1 VIATNNGQAVYK
13 QSSDCPGNLKW
24 STNGITI
31 MGNGY
36 GSDPDQLQ
44 FPEGLFIEAKTQILY
59 VADVSNNRVQKR
71 YPNGKIQTAAGQA
84 NGASGSTSDKLDGP
98 RDIFADENENVFVVD
113 TGNQRIQSWRK
124 NAKTG
129 KTVAGNGSAGAALNE
144 FNRPYAVVLDTKKN
158 IIVADLQNQRVTRWP
173 SAYDPRTSF
182 GTIIAGGNGAGLN
195 LYQLNS
201 PTGLYLDEPNNILY
215 ISNEES
221 HSVTQW
227 NMDTYGNKNI
237 YAGIP
242 GRLGNSA
249 AQLQSPE
256 GLTLDKYGNLYIA
269 DCQNH
274 RIQMFCPYS
283 VYGITIAGTG
293 RIGNDSNELYY
304 PRDVAFDSEM
314 NLYVTDT
321 YNYRIQKFE
330 RIQ

>member
-1 VIATNNGQAVYK
+1 MEGEIYSVKILG
-13 QSSDCPGNLKW
+13 PGNLKW
-24 STNGITI
+24 SRKGITI
-31 MGNGY
+31 IGNGY

-44 FPEGLFIEAKTQILY
+44 FPAGLFIEPKTQILY
-59 VADVSNNRVQKR
+59 VADVSNNRVQKH
-71 YPNGKIQTAAGQA
+71 YPNGKIETAAGQA

-98 RDIFADENENVFVVD
+98 RDIFADEHENVFVVD
-113 TGNQRIQSWRK
+113 SGNQRIQSWAK

-129 KTVAGNGSAGAALNE
+129 KTVAGNGSAGATLNE
-144 FNRPYAVVLDTKKN
+144 FNRPYRVVLDTKKN
-158 IIVADLQNQRVTRWP
+158 ILVADLQNQRITRWP
-173 SAYDPRTSF
+173 STYDPRTSL

-195 LYQLNS
+195 PYQLNN
-201 PTGLYLDEPNNILY
+201 PT
-215 ISNEES
+215 
-221 HSVTQW
+221 VTQW

-242 GRLGNSA
+242 GRPGNSA

-293 RIGNDSNELYY
+293 QMGNDTNELYY
-304 PRDVAFDSEM
+304 PLDVAFDSEM